1 MSEIEAGVLAGAHSY
16 WKAVNLTGLLRD
28 LDATGL
34 AIVDNQKTSLQER
47 RKLAEKTKEFRTV
60 PDESKA
66 VEFKPL
72 LRAYQNEIDAL
83 TKRMKFAEN
92 EFLRL
97 FKSLS
102 EAPDPEPF
110 LASLGDERRQR
121 QGRADTE
128 RECARLSARAELL
141 AAENAE
147 LRAKKREA
155 DAQTQRLES
164 LEASMDA
171 MVSAQVEQRD
181 HELRAQHEDL
191 VQHLKAR
198 ETDLQRQL
206 SAATRKLT
214 EAQQTQDSDEAERLT
229 RAQSN
234 DRELIGKLAELEILQ
249 SDYDHATARVADL
262 QLQNAKLRAEITALA
277 PDTEGAETLAEY
289 RRRVHELDDETTRLF
304 AALESADA
312 ELALHR
318 SQSEAAAGARDEQ
331 AHARDEELRRARAEL
346 QRYADYDEI
355 KRDLEIMKSVEFA
368 VSDWGLDDASE
379 APKTGTESLE
389 RLLVARNKAL
399 ENRLID
405 ARNELAQSQD
415 DVQQLRD
422 RASAQDAELQRTSAL
437 AARLESDLL
446 AVGTDTDALH
456 SNKDDIEL
464 KPTASG
470 LLDIVTG
477 QRDRFRQRNIELED
491 ELRVQ
496 AAAATEHGR
505 QAEQTKQDNVRLYE
519 EVKYLRSYATRTG
532 ESSRP
537 APTPSKFSTAAHHID
552 MDTSV
557 DAKYKTMYEE
567 SLNPFHVFHRRETT
581 RRVRSMG
588 VLDRLI
594 YMFSSAVVGSRR
606 ARMVMLLYVAL
617 LHLLV
622 MITLYRTMLQADEG
636 SFERAPPIM

>member
-16 WKAVNLTGLLRD
+16 WQAVNLTGLLRD

-128 RECARLSARAELL
+128 RECARLSARAEL
-141 AAENAE
+141 
-147 LRAKKREA
+147 RAKKREA

-191 VQHLKAR
+191 VQHLKTR

-249 SDYDHATARVADL
+249 SDYDHATARAAEL
-262 QLQNAKLRAEITALA
+262 QSQNAKLRAEITALA

-289 RRRVHELDDETTRLF
+289 RRRVRELDDETTRLF

-331 AHARDEELRRARAEL
+331 AYARDEELRRARAEL
-346 QRYADYDEI
+346 LRYADYDEI

-368 VSDWGLDDASE
+368 VSDWGLDDASD

-399 ENRLID
+399 ENRLTD
-405 ARNELAQSQD
+405 ARNELTQSQD

-437 AARLESDLL
+437 AARLEADLL
-446 AVGTDTDALH
+446 AVGTDTDAVQ
-456 SNKDDIEL
+456 SNTDDIEL

-537 APTPSKFSTAAHHID
+537 TPTPSKFSTAAHHID

-606 ARMVMLLYVAL
+606 ARMIMLLYVAL

-636 SFERAPPIM
+636 SFERAPPIA

>member
-16 WKAVNLTGLLRD
+16 WQAVNLTGLLRD

-128 RECARLSARAELL
+128 RECARLSARAEL
-141 AAENAE
+141 
-147 LRAKKREA
+147 RAKKREA

-191 VQHLKAR
+191 VQHLKTR

-249 SDYDHATARVADL
+249 SDYDHATARAADL
-262 QLQNAKLRAEITALA
+262 QSQNAKLRAEITALA

-289 RRRVHELDDETTRLF
+289 RRRVRELDDETTRLF

-346 QRYADYDEI
+346 LRYADYDEI

-368 VSDWGLDDASE
+368 VSDWGLDDASD

-399 ENRLID
+399 ENRLTD
-405 ARNELAQSQD
+405 ARNELTQSQD

-422 RASAQDAELQRTSAL
+422 RASVQDAELQRTSAL
-437 AARLESDLL
+437 AARLEADLL
-446 AVGTDTDALH
+446 AVGTDTDAVQ
-456 SNKDDIEL
+456 SNTDDIEL

-537 APTPSKFSTAAHHID
+537 TPTPSKFSTAAHHID

-606 ARMVMLLYVAL
+606 ARMIMLLYVAL

-636 SFERAPPIM
+636 SFERAPPIA

>member
-16 WKAVNLTGLLRD
+16 WQAVNLTGLLRD

-128 RECARLSARAELL
+128 RECARLSARAEL
-141 AAENAE
+141 
-147 LRAKKREA
+147 RAKKREA

-191 VQHLKAR
+191 VQHLKTR

-249 SDYDHATARVADL
+249 SDYDHATARAAEL
-262 QLQNAKLRAEITALA
+262 QSQNAKLRAEITALA

-289 RRRVHELDDETTRLF
+289 RRRVRELDDETTRLF

-331 AHARDEELRRARAEL
+331 AYARDEELRRARAEL
-346 QRYADYDEI
+346 LRYADYDEI

-368 VSDWGLDDASE
+368 VSDWGLDDASD

-399 ENRLID
+399 ENRLTD
-405 ARNELAQSQD
+405 ARNELTQSQD

-422 RASAQDAELQRTSAL
+422 RASVQDAELQRTSAL
-437 AARLESDLL
+437 AARLEADLL
-446 AVGTDTDALH
+446 AVGTDTDAVQ
-456 SNKDDIEL
+456 SNTDDIEL

-537 APTPSKFSTAAHHID
+537 TPTPSKFSTAAHHID

-606 ARMVMLLYVAL
+606 ARMIMLLYVAL

-636 SFERAPPIM
+636 SFERAPPIA

>member
-16 WKAVNLTGLLRD
+16 WQAVNLTGLLRD

-128 RECARLSARAELL
+128 RECARLSARAEL
-141 AAENAE
+141 
-147 LRAKKREA
+147 RAKKREA

-191 VQHLKAR
+191 VQHLKTR

-249 SDYDHATARVADL
+249 SDYDHATARAADL
-262 QLQNAKLRAEITALA
+262 QSQNAKLRAEITALA

-289 RRRVHELDDETTRLF
+289 RRRVRELDDETTRLF

-331 AHARDEELRRARAEL
+331 AYARDEELRRARAEL
-346 QRYADYDEI
+346 LRYADYDEI

-368 VSDWGLDDASE
+368 VSDWGLDDASD

-399 ENRLID
+399 ENRLTD
-405 ARNELAQSQD
+405 ARNELTQSQD

-422 RASAQDAELQRTSAL
+422 RASVQDAELQRTSAL
-437 AARLESDLL
+437 AARLEADLL
-446 AVGTDTDALH
+446 AVGTDTDAVQ
-456 SNKDDIEL
+456 SNTDDIEL

-537 APTPSKFSTAAHHID
+537 TPTPSKFSTAAHHID

-606 ARMVMLLYVAL
+606 ARMIMLLYVAL

-636 SFERAPPIM
+636 SFERAPPIA

>member
-16 WKAVNLTGLLRD
+16 WQAVNLTGLLRD

-128 RECARLSARAELL
+128 RECARLSARAEL
-141 AAENAE
+141 
-147 LRAKKREA
+147 RAKKREA

-191 VQHLKAR
+191 VQHLKTR

-249 SDYDHATARVADL
+249 SDYDHATARAADL
-262 QLQNAKLRAEITALA
+262 QSQNAKLRAEITALA

-289 RRRVHELDDETTRLF
+289 RRRVRELDDETTRLF

-331 AHARDEELRRARAEL
+331 AYARDEELRRARAEL
-346 QRYADYDEI
+346 LRYADYDEI

-368 VSDWGLDDASE
+368 VSDWGLDDASD

-399 ENRLID
+399 ENRLTD
-405 ARNELAQSQD
+405 ARNELTQSQD

-437 AARLESDLL
+437 AARLEADLL
-446 AVGTDTDALH
+446 AVGTDTDAVQ
-456 SNKDDIEL
+456 SNTDDIEL

-537 APTPSKFSTAAHHID
+537 TPTPSKFSTAAHHID

-606 ARMVMLLYVAL
+606 ARMIMLLYVAL

-636 SFERAPPIM
+636 SFERAPPIA

>member
-16 WKAVNLTGLLRD
+16 WQAVNLTGLLRD

-128 RECARLSARAELL
+128 RECARLSARAEL
-141 AAENAE
+141 
-147 LRAKKREA
+147 RAKKREA

-191 VQHLKAR
+191 VQHLKTR

-249 SDYDHATARVADL
+249 SDYDHATARAAEL
-262 QLQNAKLRAEITALA
+262 QSQNAKLRAEITALA

-289 RRRVHELDDETTRLF
+289 RRRVRELDDETTRLF

-346 QRYADYDEI
+346 LRYADYDEI

-368 VSDWGLDDASE
+368 VSDWGLDDASD

-399 ENRLID
+399 ENRLTD
-405 ARNELAQSQD
+405 ARNELTQSQD

-437 AARLESDLL
+437 AARLEADLL
-446 AVGTDTDALH
+446 AVGTDTDAVQ
-456 SNKDDIEL
+456 SNTDDIEL

-537 APTPSKFSTAAHHID
+537 TPTPSKFSTAAHHID

-606 ARMVMLLYVAL
+606 ARMIMLLYVAL

-636 SFERAPPIM
+636 SFERAPPIA